1 MKTAISIPDLIF
13 RSAEDAAKRL
23 KLSRSQL
30 YAAAVAAY
38 VERHE
43 KSRVTEQLNDV
54 YADADAVR
62 IEPALAAAQSR
73 SIGRERW

>member
-13 RSAEDAAKRL
+13 QSAERAAKRL

-38 VERHE
+38 VERHRE
-43 KSRVTEQLNDV
+43 SSVTEKLNEV
-54 YADADAVR
+54 YADADTSLV
-62 IEPALAAAQSR
+62 ESGLAAAQLR
-73 SIGRERW
+73 SIARERW